1 MDQSTPPAGLLA
13 NVSQRALAITKALDG
28 VGPLVARITLGVI
41 FASSGLGKLQH
52 LDKVTAFFTDLGIPA
67 PHFQAAFVGSVE
79 LFGGILLLV
88 GLGSRICAMLLAS
101 TMVVAIITAK
111 RADIHSFTDFLG
123 LEEWVYLV
131 MLGWLVLAGP
141 GRFAIDAILV
151 KKMKLGAAVS
161 GPATPAL
168 L

>member
-1 MDQSTPPAGLLA
+1 M
-13 NVSQRALAITKALDG
+13 
-28 VGPLVARITLGVI
+28 I

-88 GLGSRICAMLLAS
+88 GLASRLVAIPLAG

-111 RADIHSFTDFLG
+111 RADIHGFTDFIG

-131 MLGWLVLAGP
+131 MLGWIILNGP
-141 GRFAIDAILV
+141 GRIAIDALLA
-151 KKMKLGAAVS
+151 KKMRLGASVS
-161 GPATPAL
+161 GAAL
-168 L
+168 TVG